1 MKTGMI
7 LVVKSDTASPRCL
20 EKRIKDKL
28 DKELG
33 PTFNLSVLVV
43 SREDEVSILP
53 MQST

>member
-7 LVVKSDTASPRCL
+7 LVVKSDTATPRFL
-20 EKRIKDKL
+20 ERRIKDKL

-33 PTFNLSVLVV
+33 STFNLSVLVI

-53 MQST
+53 VQST